1 MEIFV
6 TKSALSAS
14 LDELKKQKK
23 VIGFVP
29 TMGALHDGHL
39 SLINIAREQS
49 DVVVCSIFVNP
60 TQFND
65 PSDLEKYPRPVEADI
80 EKLKSV
86 NCDILFLPPVHE
98 MYQQG
103 ESWHIDLGY
112 LEHILEGKSRP
123 GHYQGVTQVVKK
135 FFDIVKPDIAFFGQ
149 KDFQQVLILRKM
161 TEMLEIPVNIV
172 MCPIKRESDGLALS
186 SRNIHL
192 SEVERRNALA
202 LSAALQTTKDH
213 FQEKDL
219 ASLKEEAVAFLNASE
234 GIDLDYF
241 EIYDAATLK
250 PAESKDVESIIALVA
265 ARSGETRLID
275 NMILN

>member
-1 MEIFV
+1 
-6 TKSALSAS
+6 
-14 LDELKKQKK
+14 
-23 VIGFVP
+23 
-29 TMGALHDGHL
+29 MGALHDGHL

-65 PSDLEKYPRPVEADI
+65 PADLEKYPRPVEADI

-202 LSAALQTTKDH
+202 LSSALQTTKDY
-213 FQEKDL
+213 FQKKDL

-250 PAESKDVESIIALVA
+250 PAESKEVESIIALVA

>member
-6 TKSALSAS
+6 TKAALSAS

-86 NCDILFLPPVHE
+86 NCDILFLPSVHE

-172 MCPIKRESDGLALS
+172 MCPIKREDDGLALS

-250 PAESKDVESIIALVA
+250 PAESKEVESIIALVA